1 VIRNAILELAAENTA
16 FSPLAKVDVIASF
29 ITPQFLVDLH
39 AIMHNGKNARWI
51 RAEHGFV
58 AETDM
63 GTGPDRALRL
73 EPAQTNE
80 SGSNEE

>member
-29 ITPQFLVDLH
+29 ITPQFLVGLH
-39 AIMHNGKNARWI
+39 AILLNGKNARWI
-51 RAEHGFV
+51 CAGHRFV

-63 GTGPDRALRL
+63 GTGP
-73 EPAQTNE
+73 E
-80 SGSNEE
+80 